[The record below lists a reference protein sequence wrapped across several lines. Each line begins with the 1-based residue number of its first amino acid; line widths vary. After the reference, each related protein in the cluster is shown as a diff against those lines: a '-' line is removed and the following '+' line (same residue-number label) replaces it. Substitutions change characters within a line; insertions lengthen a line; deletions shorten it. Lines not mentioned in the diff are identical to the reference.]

1 MLNCYQDTIHNINDF
16 EKLNNN
22 QFLGIFDFISDN
34 ANKNNGELFLSQ
46 KFKVKFKFFERTF
59 SSNLNAYNQVAKEI
73 KELIGEIEKT
83 K

>member
-1 MLNCYQDTIHNINDF
+1 MLNYYQDTVTNINDF

-22 QFLGIFDFISDN
+22 QFLRIFDFISDN

-59 SSNLNAYNQVAKEI
+59 SSNLQAYNQVAKEI
-73 KELIGEIEKT
+73 KGLIGGIEKT